1 MINQFLLISG
11 ETSISRVDAIKFSGA
26 LLNAFSVLYPDE
38 IGKFSG
44 RRTDLCVSDL
54 FPVVE
59 KEQFFPFP
67 AIPMVW
73 SNANSHDKKERI
85 EAWKRK
91 KTIPDF
97 MDLETIREIAARFKE
112 SGYGAIYA
120 QDLIDKV
127 NIASVRAAS
136 LTRANVPGVMID
148 AVTLKTTIYTKE
160 MSRIASPSNYWVFL
174 SAEHDEFLTA
184 LSYLQDLGIS
194 ARRSTGLGKLKIRG
208 ARFSVRIGFSGEGL
222 YMTLSPFIPDSGD
235 LDKIDFQKSAY
246 RVDVFA
252 GTNSNGSSTGI
263 YRYFITGSVLYLK
276 DEINGRWVS
285 GGERRLINF
294 SAVYVKVSK

>member
-11 ETSISRVDAIKFSGA
+11 ETGISKVDAIKFSGA

-38 IGKFSG
+38 IDKFSG
-44 RRTDLCVSDL
+44 RRMDLCVSDL
-54 FPVVE
+54 FPIVK
-59 KEQFFPFP
+59 KEPFFPFP

-73 SNANSHDKKERI
+73 SNAKLQDKKGRI
-85 EAWKRK
+85 EARK
-91 KTIPDF
+91 KKKTNPDF
-97 MDLETIREIAARFKE
+97 MDLNTIREIASKFKE
-112 SGYGAIYA
+112 SGYKAIYA
-120 QDLIDKV
+120 QDIVDRV
-127 NIASVRAAS
+127 DIPSVRAAS
-136 LTRANVPGVMID
+136 MTQAAVPGVMID
-148 AVTLKTTIYTKE
+148 PVTFKPTIYTKE
-160 MSRIASPSNYWVFL
+160 MSRIASPSNYWIFI

-184 LSYLQDLGIS
+184 VSYLQDSGIS
-194 ARRSTGLGKLKIRG
+194 SRRSTGLGKVKIRG
-208 ARFSVRIGFSGEGL
+208 ARFPISIGFAGEGL

-235 LDKIDFQKSAY
+235 VDKIDFQKSAY
-246 RVDVFA
+246 RLGVFG

-276 DEINGRWVS
+276 GEINGRWVS